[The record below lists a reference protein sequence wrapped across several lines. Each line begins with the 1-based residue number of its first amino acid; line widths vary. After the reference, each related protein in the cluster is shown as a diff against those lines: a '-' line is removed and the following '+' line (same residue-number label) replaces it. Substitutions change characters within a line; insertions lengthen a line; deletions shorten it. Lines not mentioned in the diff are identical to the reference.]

1 MRIVPV
7 DAKFIPKAVKNWV
20 SSPKTA
26 DFVENTIFA
35 VGVETGLK
43 MVGRPTFIMM
53 DKEADS
59 PEKKKYAAVKEMLYQ
74 GICLTLYLSCMQ
86 PIKHF
91 LYGGI
96 SKLMRKNPENAAK
109 LDLYDTHNDK
119 MHDIDVKLK
128 ADLKNVKDKLAREK
142 IRDEAMSKIISMK
155 EEIRTNKNLHLGKG
169 VKEFSAIIGSIL
181 MLTVIAPQISH
192 LIIHPIMKARSE

>member
-74 GICLTLYLSCMQ
+74 GICLSLYLSCMQ
-86 PIKHF
+86 KFIKPLF
-91 LYGGI
+91 YKWI
-96 SKLMRKNPENAAK
+96 SNALSKNPK
-109 LDLYDTHNDK
+109 VD
-119 MHDIDVKLK
+119 
-128 ADLKNVKDKLAREK
+128 
-142 IRDEAMSKIISMK
+142 
-155 EEIRTNKNLHLGKG
+155 
-169 VKEFSAIIGSIL
+169 
-181 MLTVIAPQISH
+181 P
-192 LIIHPIMKARSE
+192 